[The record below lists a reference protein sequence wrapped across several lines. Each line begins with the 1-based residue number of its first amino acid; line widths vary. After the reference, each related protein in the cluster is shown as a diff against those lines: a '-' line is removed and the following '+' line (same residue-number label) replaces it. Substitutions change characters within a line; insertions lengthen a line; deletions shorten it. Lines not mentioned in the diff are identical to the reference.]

1 MVDLGIVQ
9 FNKVASV
16 NNASDCTTKI
26 VPGFTWTSLSRF
38 MIGASPKF
46 IPGTQIDVRYAQ
58 QLAREQRERERAAE
72 EPVDQ
77 VSTANAALQAFPTQ
91 KASLA
96 TLNSE
101 GVTHMHSP
109 KDSSLT
115 LSGNS
120 HQGQSCSADVK
131 AQFAVGHSAIE
142 VKA

>member
-1 MVDLGIVQ
+1 MVM
-9 FNKVASV
+9 AT
-16 NNASDCTTKI
+16 CTST
-26 VPGFTWTSLSRF
+26 VPQQAPDAAHSQVHKQIKSRL
-38 MIGASPKF
+38 
-46 IPGTQIDVRYAQ
+46 AQ
-58 QLAREQRERERAAE
+58 PAKCLRAAK

-131 AQFAVGHSAIE
+131 AQFAVDHGAVE

>member
-1 MVDLGIVQ
+1 MALLYCM
-9 FNKVASV
+9 FAAVAV
-16 NNASDCTTKI
+16 VVA
-26 VPGFTWTSLSRF
+26 
-38 MIGASPKF
+38 
-46 IPGTQIDVRYAQ
+46 PGTQIDVRYAQ
-58 QLAREQRERERAAE
+58 QMAREQRARERAAE

-96 TLNSE
+96 LNSE
-101 GVTHMHSP
+101 GVTQMHSP

-131 AQFAVGHSAIE
+131 AQFAVGHGALE
-142 VKA
+142 AKA

>member
-1 MVDLGIVQ
+1 M
-9 FNKVASV
+9 FATPNRWRANS
-16 NNASDCTTKI
+16 A
-26 VPGFTWTSLSRF
+26 
-38 MIGASPKF
+38 
-46 IPGTQIDVRYAQ
+46 
-58 QLAREQRERERAAE
+58 RERAAE

-96 TLNSE
+96 LNSE
-101 GVTHMHSP
+101 GVTQMHSP

-131 AQFAVGHSAIE
+131 AQFAVGHGALE
-142 VKA
+142 AKA